1 MINFFWKYRKF
12 NLCIIILLFGFCC
25 FNFNTFNVFFDSE
38 RIIELTDSD
47 QDIIDKAVDDANL
60 LLVGLSLEDSLSF
73 FDAVKIDSVIQQI
86 SDDPNIR
93 SVKSIFNEKAI
104 VNTSILPIT
113 IDLFDIDNI
122 DVFNSSLKKIKL
134 YESKFISKDYKSLL
148 FVVKCKNLVSEKDKI
163 QLLDRLNNYFTNFS
177 ISDIKITGQ
186 LKSEI
191 YIKKSVIKELIFF
204 IVLCSLLCGITLW
217 YFIRSYRL
225 VLFCLIS
232 IMISIVFA
240 FTLSNILYGGIELV
254 MIIIPAIIFIITV
267 SDFMHL
273 LNTDDVI
280 KNKTDFFEQQLKNI
294 GKPVFLTSLTTA
306 IGFLSFTF
314 GSFEPL
320 MRFGII
326 TTLSIF
332 IALFIIVTFFA
343 IFIDFNLIF
352 KREKTYLLNKIN
364 SSIAVMNNRKIA
376 LIIFFS
382 FFSILGIINAKI
394 DNFLTDEINKSSD
407 LYKEINYFEEN
418 FGGIKPISFTLNN
431 KKALYDFTN
440 FLDSNNVNTDIILHQ
455 NKDILIK
462 SRIRDIGAK
471 KSSLFYEKVAQYGTK
486 NNSEITIGG
495 VGYLFDKISNIL
507 TLEVLIG
514 LVIAIFIIGM
524 IFVLINNFNFNY
536 LFVSLIP
543 NIIPLLSSLGVLSVL
558 GFYFNLSNAFIFAI
572 VFGLI
577 VDDSIHIIS
586 SYSFSRRR
594 GLTPNEAL
602 IYCQKKTFNAVI
614 KTTLIIIA
622 SLIPLLFSE
631 FKSISQLGYITILAA
646 VFAIIFDVIL
656 LPKLLKK
663 YIN

>member
-1 MINFFWKYRKF
+1 MINYFWNYRKL
-12 NLCIIILLFGFCC
+12 NLCIIILLFGLCC
-25 FNFNTFNVFFDSE
+25 FNFKTFNVFFDSE

-73 FDAVKIDSVIQQI
+73 FDAIKIDSVLQKVSNDI
-86 SDDPNIR
+86 NIL
-93 SVKSIFNEKAI
+93 SIKSIFNEKAI
-104 VNTSILPIT
+104 VNTSIFPIP
-113 IDLFDIDNI
+113 IQLFNIDNI
-122 DVFNSSLKKIKL
+122 DEFNSSLKKVDL
-134 YESKFISKDYKSLL
+134 YKSKFISKDCKNLL
-148 FVVKCKNLVSEKDKI
+148 FVIKCKNLVTEEDKI
-163 QLLDRLNNYFTNFS
+163 QLLDRLNDYFLNFS
-177 ISDIKITGQ
+177 TSKIKITGQ

-204 IVLCSLLCGITLW
+204 IALCSLLCGLTLW
-217 YFIRSYRL
+217 YFIRSFRL

-273 LNTDDVI
+273 LNADNKI
-280 KNKTDFFEQQLKNI
+280 KNKFYFFDQQLKNI

-320 MRFGII
+320 MRFGVI

-332 IALFIIVTFFA
+332 IALFVIVTFFA
-343 IFIDFNLIF
+343 LFIDFNLVF
-352 KREKTYLLNKIN
+352 KIERTFLLKKIN
-364 SSIAVMNNRKIA
+364 SSLAVMNNSKIA

-382 FFSILGIINAKI
+382 FFSILGISNAKI

-407 LYKEINYFEEN
+407 LYKEIIYFEEN
-418 FGGIKPISFTLNN
+418 FGGIKPISFILNN
-431 KKALYDFTN
+431 KKITNEFTN
-440 FLDSNNVNTDIILHQ
+440 FLDSNNVNIDIILNQ
-455 NKDILIK
+455 KKDVLIK
-462 SRIRDIGAK
+462 SRIRDIGALN
-471 KSSLFYEKVAQYGTK
+471 SSLFYEKVKQYGSI

-495 VGYLFDKISNIL
+495 VGYLFDKISNTL

-514 LVIAIFIIGM
+514 LAIAIFIIGL

-543 NIIPLLSSLGVLSVL
+543 NVIPLLSSLGVLSLL

-594 GLTPNEAL
+594 GLTPEEAL
-602 IYCQKKTFNAVI
+602 IYCERKTFNAVI
-614 KTTLIIIA
+614 KTTFIIIA

-646 VFAIIFDVIL
+646 VFAIIFDLIL

>member
-1 MINFFWKYRKF
+1 MINFFWNYRRL
-12 NLCIIILLFGFCC
+12 NLCLITLVFAICC
-25 FNFNTFNVFFDSE
+25 INFKTLNIFFDSE

-73 FDAVKIDSVIQQI
+73 LDAVKIDSILKKVSNDI
-86 SDDPNIR
+86 NIR
-93 SVKSIFNEKAI
+93 SIKSIFNEKAI
-104 VNTSILPIT
+104 VNTSVFPIP
-113 IDLFDIDNI
+113 IKLFNIDNI
-122 DVFNSSLKKIKL
+122 DVFNSSLRKVDL
-134 YESKFISKDYKSLL
+134 YKSNFISKDYKSLL
-148 FVVKCKNLVSEKDKI
+148 FVIKCKNLFSENDKI
-163 QLLDRLNNYFTNFS
+163 QLLDRLNDYFVNFS
-177 ISDIKITGQ
+177 EIKITGQ

-204 IVLCSLLCGITLW
+204 IVLCSLLCGLTLW
-217 YFIRSYRL
+217 YFIRSFRL
-225 VLFCLIS
+225 VILCLIS
-232 IMISIVFA
+232 IMISIVFS

-273 LNTDDVI
+273 LNTDNI
-280 KNKTDFFEQQLKNI
+280 INNKIYFFKQQLKNI

-320 MRFGII
+320 MRFGVI

-332 IALFIIVTFFA
+332 ISLFVIVTFFA
-343 IFIDFNLIF
+343 LFIDFNLVF
-352 KREKTYLLNKIN
+352 KREKTFLLNKIN
-364 SSIAVMNNRKIA
+364 NFLGVMSNSKIT
-376 LIIFFS
+376 LILFFI
-382 FFSILGIINAKI
+382 FFSILGISNAKI

-407 LYKEINYFEEN
+407 LYKEITFFEEN
-418 FGGIKPISFTLNN
+418 FGGIKPISFILNN
-431 KKALYDFTN
+431 KNKTDDFTI
-440 FLDSNNVNTDIILHQ
+440 FLDSNNVNVDIILNQ
-455 NKDILIK
+455 KKDILIK
-462 SRIRDIGAK
+462 SRIKDIGALN
-471 KSSLFYEKVAQYGTK
+471 SSLFYEKVTQYGSK
-486 NNSEITIGG
+486 NNFKITIGG
-495 VGYLFDKISNIL
+495 VGYLFDKISNTL

-514 LVIAIFIIGM
+514 LVIAIFIIGF
-524 IFVLINNFNFNY
+524 IFVLINNFNLNY

-543 NIIPLLSSLGVLSVL
+543 NVIPLLSSLGVLSVL

-594 GLTPNEAL
+594 GLSPDEAL
-602 IYCQKKTFNAVI
+602 LYCQNKTFNAVI

-646 VFAIIFDVIL
+646 IFAIVFDLIL

>member
-1 MINFFWKYRKF
+1 MINFFWKYRKL
-12 NLCIIILLFGFCC
+12 NLCIIILLFAVCC
-25 FNFNTFNVFFDSE
+25 FNLRNFNVFFDSE
-38 RIIELTDSD
+38 RIIELTDSN
-47 QDIIDKAVDDANL
+47 QDIIDKAIDDANL
-60 LLVGLSLEDSLSF
+60 LLVGLSLEDSLNF
-73 FDAVKIDSVIQQI
+73 FDAIKIDSILKKVSNDI
-86 SDDPNIR
+86 NIR

-104 VNTSILPIT
+104 VNTSIFPIPIKLFN
-113 IDLFDIDNI
+113 IDDIDA
-122 DVFNSSLKKIKL
+122 FNRSLQKVSL
-134 YESKFISKDYKSLL
+134 YKSNFISKDYKSLL
-148 FVVKCKNLVSEKDKI
+148 FVIKCKNLVSENDKI
-163 QLLDRLNNYFTNFS
+163 QLLDRLNKYFSNF
-177 ISDIKITGQ
+177 IETDIKITGQ

-204 IVLCSLLCGITLW
+204 IVLCSLLCGFTLW
-217 YFIRSYRL
+217 YFIRSFRL
-225 VLFCLIS
+225 VILCLIS

-343 IFIDFNLIF
+343 LFIDFNLIF

-376 LIIFFS
+376 LVIFFS
-382 FFSILGIINAKI
+382 FFSIIGISNAKI

-407 LYKEINYFEEN
+407 LYKEITYFEEN

-431 KKALYDFTN
+431 KNLLDNFTN
-440 FLDSNNVNTDIILHQ
+440 FLDSNNVNIDIVLNQ
-455 NKDILIK
+455 KKNILIK
-462 SRIRDIGAK
+462 SRIRDIGALN
-471 KSSLFYEKVAQYGTK
+471 SSLFYEKVAQYRSK
-486 NNSEITIGG
+486 NNPEITIGG
-495 VGYLFDKISNIL
+495 VGYLFDKISNTL

-514 LVIAIFIIGM
+514 LVIAIFIIGL
-524 IFVLINNFNFNY
+524 IFVLINNFNFSY
-536 LFVSLIP
+536 MFVSLIP
-543 NIIPLLSSLGVLSVL
+543 NVIPLLSSLGVLSLL

-594 GLTPNEAL
+594 GLTPDEAL
-602 IYCQKKTFNAVI
+602 IYCERKTFNAVI

-646 VFAIIFDVIL
+646 VFAIIFDLIL